1 MNTQTLQKLWFRL
14 NVQLT
19 RKEKLIFAKYLSVLL
34 GAGLAIDESVDV
46 LQKQA
51 TGSLGRILNHLSA
64 TVKHG
69 ETLATGLS
77 AFPHV
82 FSPLFINLVESGE
95 ASGNLQG
102 NLLNVVSHLEK
113 EYELNSKIRGALIYP
128 IVIMVMA
135 GVIAAGIFIF
145 VIPNV
150 IAMFKSLKVELPL
163 PTRILIAIAEFISSH
178 GVLTVALI
186 LGTVAIVA
194 SIRKIAFFDKAL
206 HGLLLISPV
215 IGGIAKKVNMARL
228 TRSLGTMVK
237 SGISID
243 EAVVITKNT
252 LDNVYYKD
260 IVEELKEAIKLGN
273 ELSTVLEKH
282 SRLIPP
288 MASHVIFVGEQ
299 AGSLGDML
307 MYLATFYENEVSE
320 VTKNLSQ
327 LMEPFLLVFIGVM
340 VGGLALAVMTP
351 IYEVVGSF

>member
-1 MNTQTLQKLWFRL
+1 M
-14 NVQLT
+14 
-19 RKEKLIFAKYLSVLL
+19 LL

-51 TGSLGRILNHLSA
+51 SGSLGRILAHLSA

-82 FSPLFINLVESGE
+82 FSPLFINLVASGE

-102 NLLNVVSHLEK
+102 NLMNVVSHLEK

-128 IVIMVMA
+128 TVIMVMA
-135 GVIAAGIFIF
+135 GVISAGIFIF

-150 IAMFKSLKVELPL
+150 VAMFKSLKVELPL
-163 PTRILIAIAEFISSH
+163 PTRILIAVAEFVTNH
-178 GVLTVALI
+178 GFLTVAMI
-186 LGTVAIVA
+186 LGAIAVIA
-194 SIRKIAFFDKAL
+194 SMRKISYFDKAL
-206 HGLLLISPV
+206 HGLLLITPV
-215 IGGIAKKVNMARL
+215 IGGITKKVNMARL

-243 EAVVITKNT
+243 EAVVITQNT
-252 LDNVYYKD
+252 LDNIYYKT
-260 IVEELKEAIKLGN
+260 IVEDMKNAIKLGN
-273 ELSTVLEKH
+273 DLSTVLEKH
-282 SRLIPP
+282 PRLIPP

-307 MYLATFYENEVSE
+307 MYLATFYETEVSE
-320 VTKNLSQ
+320 VTKNLSE
-327 LMEPFLLVFIGVM
+327 LMEPFLLIFIGVM